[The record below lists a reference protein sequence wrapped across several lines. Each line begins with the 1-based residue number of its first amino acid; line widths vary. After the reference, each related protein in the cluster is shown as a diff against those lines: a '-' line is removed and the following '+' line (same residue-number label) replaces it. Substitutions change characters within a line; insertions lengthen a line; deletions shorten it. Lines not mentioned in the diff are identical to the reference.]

1 MITAFFS
8 VANSIYRTNKSL
20 GGFVFKIN
28 KLFVNLVYPV
38 VQLLNSKKGVDEKS
52 DIIISLTTFPD
63 RIHYVWMTVLSL
75 LNQTMKPYKVVLW
88 LSEEQFPDRRLPK
101 ILNRLCKR
109 GLEIRYCDDLK
120 SHKKYFYT
128 MKEWSDKYVLTCDDD
143 MFYPENLL
151 ENLFRSSQRYPEKI
165 ICNNSMKVTY
175 DENGDFVRRSQW
187 LHKCMEMEG
196 LQVCPV
202 GCGGVLYPPNALNQE
217 AFNKEAIKDIAWY
230 QDDVW
235 LKGMAVL
242 NGTTAYNEGKYY
254 HDFFN
259 NIFTQRSGLWQVNM
273 AHDKGK
279 YSPNEAAWMK
289 MIERYPKIEELLK
302 NDYKK
307 GRTDE

>member
-8 VANSIYRTNKSL
+8 IANSIYRTNKSL

-101 ILNRLCKR
+101 ILNSLCKR

-151 ENLFRSSQRYPEKI
+151 ENLFRSSQKYPQKI

-217 AFNKEAIKDIAWY
+217 AFNKEAIKEIAWY

-259 NIFTQRSGLWQVNM
+259 NIFTQRRGLWQVNM

-279 YSPNEAAWMK
+279 YSPNETAWMK
-289 MIERYPKIEELLK
+289 MIVRYPKIEELLK
-302 NDYKK
+302 DDYKK
-307 GRTDE
+307 GKKDE